1 MSALGSKTFL
11 ATAAVLLVSA
21 GALVAPVPSVAAQ
34 AAAAKPVLTGDYT
47 DRQWNLLS
55 TSLEAVHAAGH
66 TGKGTTIA
74 ILDTAYDGT
83 HPEIA
88 PNVVEAFRVV
98 DETVE
103 VVAPADMNSAE
114 THGTHVA
121 GIAAGVDDGKGMTGV
136 APEARLILGE
146 VHGAMQHPE
155 LWPSVIAALDHV
167 AGRAD
172 VINISLGM
180 PKEFMREELRE
191 ELCAAIGRASAA
203 GSVVVI
209 AAGNSGGIGNP
220 PMLPA
225 GCEAAITVTSLDP
238 DLSLSDF
245 SSFDSYVSVAAP
257 GRDILGPLA
266 RADLQGT
273 PYAVEPRPLFAISG
287 TSMAAPFVAG
297 VAALVVEEFPDLT
310 AAQVRTRLTD
320 TAKDLGPR
328 GFDPDFGYGAVNPAG
343 ALGLSAL
350 PEPTPTAFPS
360 SFGFEV
366 DDFSMEEIAISSHW
380 SPPGTGGEIEG
391 YTITILGY
399 GSDDSWTVQARE
411 VRDLRVSA
419 LTTGWISL
427 TVHTSEG
434 SYTTPYS
441 PLGRGGGGPEPAF
454 SELGARWMDD
464 NRMRITWTLREPLR
478 SGQTFDVFVGGRA
491 PMGYEAMR
499 VITIDPQGRTSG
511 VRTVDIAERGHSDQV
526 RTGLRQFAAGSSAFL
541 QACTPFTSCFNA
553 DVPPS
558 LPLAVGVAPTGR
570 TTGNLIIEL
579 NDKATDACPLRNGF
593 RNCQGVTARVSLAG
607 KDYLARF
614 GSTGQA
620 SIPVNRAAGSS
631 VNRVVVSFPRI
642 DVGGPFRL
650 QAVTLRPLSS

>member
-1 MSALGSKTFL
+1 MATLGPRTSL
-11 ATAAVLLVSA
+11 AAGAALLVSA
-21 GALVAPVPSVAAQ
+21 GVLVAPIPAIGAQ

-47 DRQWNLLS
+47 DSQWNLLS
-55 TSLEAVHAAGH
+55 TSLESVHTAGH

-74 ILDTAYDGT
+74 ILDTEYDGT

-98 DETVE
+98 DETVKE
-103 VVAPADMNSAE
+103 VDPADMNSAE

-121 GIAAGVDDGKGMTGV
+121 GIAAGVADGKGMTGV
-136 APEARLILGE
+136 APEASLILGE
-146 VHGAMQHPE
+146 VHGPSQHPE

-172 VINISLGM
+172 VINISLGF
-180 PKEFMREELRE
+180 PKEFIRQELRG

-209 AAGNSGGIGNP
+209 AAGNSGGDGNP
-220 PMLPA
+220 PILPA

-238 DLSLSDF
+238 DLSLSAF
-245 SSFDSYVSVAAP
+245 SSFDSYVSLAAP

-266 RADLQGT
+266 RANLRGT

-310 AAQVRTRLTD
+310 PAQVRTRLTD

-328 GFDPDFGYGAVNPAG
+328 GFDPDFGYGAVSPAA

-350 PEPTPTAFPS
+350 PAPLPTAFPS
-360 SFGFEV
+360 AVRFDV
-366 DDFSMEEIAISSHW
+366 DDFSLKEPAISSRW
-380 SPPGTGGEIEG
+380 SPPGAGGEIEG
-391 YTITILGY
+391 YTISILGY
-399 GSDDSWTVQARE
+399 GADDSWTVQARE

-419 LTTGWISL
+419 LMSGWISL

-434 SYTTPYS
+434 SFTTPYS
-441 PLGRGGGGPEPAF
+441 PLGVGGGGVEPAF
-454 SELGARWMDD
+454 SDLGARWTDD
-464 NRMRITWTLREPLR
+464 NRMRINWTLREPLG
-478 SGQTFDVFVGGRA
+478 SGQTFDVYVGGRA
-491 PMGYEAMR
+491 PVGYEAIR

-511 VRTVDIAERGHSDQV
+511 VRTVDVAERGHSNQV
-526 RTGLRQFAAGSSAFL
+526 RTGLRQFAAGSPAFL
-541 QACTPFTSCFNA
+541 QACTPVAGCDNA
-553 DVPPS
+553 DVSPS
-558 LPLAVGVAPTGR
+558 RPLIVGVASTGR
-570 TTGNLIIEL
+570 TTGNLIL
-579 NDKATDACPLRNGF
+579 QLSDKATDACPLRRGF
-593 RNCQGVTARVSLAG
+593 RSCQGVTARVSMAG
-607 KDYLARF
+607 KDYVARF
-614 GSTGQA
+614 NAMGEASVPVTRAPGSA
-620 SIPVNRAAGSS
+620 
-631 VNRVVVSFPRI
+631 VNRVDVTFPRL

-650 QAVTLRPLSS
+650 QAVTLRSLSP

>member
-1 MSALGSKTFL
+1 MSTLGLRTPLAVGAALFLSAGVL
-11 ATAAVLLVSA
+11 ATPVAAAS
-21 GALVAPVPSVAAQ
+21 AQ
-34 AAAAKPVLTGDYT
+34 AAAAQPVLTGDYT

-66 TGKGTTIA
+66 TGKGVTIA
-74 ILDTAYDGT
+74 ILDSAYDAT

-88 PNVVEAFRVV
+88 PNVVEVFRVIG
-98 DETVE
+98 EE
-103 VVAPADMNSAE
+103 VKVVNPADMNSAE

-146 VHGAMQHPE
+146 VDGADQHPE
-155 LWPSVIAALDHV
+155 YWPSVIAGLDHV

-172 VINISLGM
+172 VINISLGF
-180 PKEFMREELRE
+180 PKEFIRAELRE
-191 ELCAAIGRASAA
+191 ELCAAVGRATEA

-209 AAGNSGGIGNP
+209 AAGNSGGTGNP
-220 PMLPA
+220 PILPA
-225 GCEAAITVTSLDP
+225 GCDAAITVTSLDP
-238 DLSLSDF
+238 DLSLSNF

-266 RADLQGT
+266 RADLRGT

-297 VAALVVEEFPDLT
+297 VAALVLEEFPDLT
-310 AAQVRTRLTD
+310 PAQVRARLTD

-328 GFDPDFGYGAVNPAG
+328 GFDPDFGYGAVSPAG

-360 SFGFEV
+360 SVRFEI
-366 DDFSMEEIAISSHW
+366 DDFSLEEPAISTRW
-380 SPPGTGGEIEG
+380 SPPGAGGEIEG

-399 GSDDSWTVQARE
+399 GTDDSWTVQARE
-411 VRDLRVSA
+411 VRDLRVSP
-419 LTTGWISL
+419 LTSGWISL

-434 SYTTPYS
+434 SFTTPYS
-441 PLGRGGGGPEPAF
+441 PMGRGDGGLEPAF
-454 SELGARWMDD
+454 SELGARWTDD
-464 NRMRITWTLREPLR
+464 NRMRIHWTLREPLG
-478 SGQTFDVFVGGRA
+478 SGQSFDVYVGGRA
-491 PMGYEAMR
+491 PMGYEASR

-511 VRTVDIAERGHSDQV
+511 VRTVDIAERGHRNQV
-526 RTGLRQFAAGSSAFL
+526 RTGLRQFAAGSPAFL
-541 QACTPFTSCFNA
+541 QACTSFTNCVTA
-553 DVPPS
+553 DVRPS
-558 LPLAVGVAPTGR
+558 LPLAIGLSPTGR
-570 TTGNLIIEL
+570 TTGSLILQL

-593 RNCQGVTARVSLAG
+593 RNCEGVTARVTTSG
-607 KDYLARF
+607 KNYVARF
-614 GSTGQA
+614 NAMGEA
-620 SIPVNRAAGSS
+620 SIPVARAAGSS
-631 VNRVVVSFPRI
+631 VNRVDVAFSRI

-650 QAVTLRPLSS
+650 QALTLRPLSL